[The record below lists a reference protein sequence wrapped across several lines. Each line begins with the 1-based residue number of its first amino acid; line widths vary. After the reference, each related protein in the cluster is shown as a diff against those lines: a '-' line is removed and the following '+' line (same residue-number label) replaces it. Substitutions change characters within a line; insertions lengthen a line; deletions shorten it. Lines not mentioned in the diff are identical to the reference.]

1 MKQQTKSF
9 FILTALLAAGMLL
22 IYSASHLLLLR
33 GFIAIEDQEVRQ
45 NVKRIQEVITED
57 LHKLD
62 LLTYDWA
69 VWDDTCKF
77 VEDRNQ
83 DYINANLYDESLV
96 RIKVD
101 LILYINTAGKI
112 VFEKAYDF
120 RNQKPRPFPEE
131 FKKHLTPQSI
141 FLNHPDLN
149 HSVIGIILLNNT
161 PLIVSARPIITSEQ
175 KGPVRGTIIAGRY
188 LNAAEVNQ
196 LAEITHQNFTLQR
209 LDKDQLLPD
218 VQTAYSSL
226 AQGQPIVVKPL
237 SKESIAGY
245 ALLKD
250 VYGKP
255 ALIVRADCPRDIY
268 QQGQNTINYFMTCLA
283 LIGIVFWILA
293 QWLLSKL
300 LASRDDYIAERSRAA
315 EYFKESKNDLR
326 TIIDHMQAGFM
337 LVDPETRKIIDINTY
352 AIDLIGSSRE
362 KVINT
367 VCHQFVCPAEVGKCP
382 LLDLQQEVN
391 LSERVLIKANGDRVP
406 ILKSV
411 TRVTIQKREYMLES
425 FIDIT
430 QQKDTESKL
439 QKAKEQLEIFIET
452 SLDPIIMADGKGHVV
467 KPNKAFLDMIGYAEE
482 EVLGKPL
489 YTLSVTEPGV
499 YESTAGE
506 HVTIGEDFFKEN
518 IAWIEQLIEKKKI
531 SGWQSYYLH
540 KSHTVVPVTQNI
552 IVICNDRGEATGSFS
567 IIRNLTEQRKAEA
580 ELRVSEE
587 RFRAIAESSIDAII
601 TLDTQSKI
609 TFCNPG
615 AERMFGYSKEELIG
629 QPGNM
634 LVAERFRDQDR
645 DAYQHVVQENMS
657 RLTGSRPFEACGLRK
672 DQQEFPVEISVTTY
686 TIANKIYF
694 TSTIHDITVRK
705 EFEQRLEAEVAE
717 RTAEQ
722 QQATK
727 AAENASR
734 SKSEFL
740 ARMSHEIRT
749 PMSGVLGM
757 TELLLNMGLTDQQH
771 KLAKTVHHSG
781 ELLLS
786 ILNDILDFSKI
797 EAGKMTLESIHLD
810 LEETMNEA
818 VEPLAERAHSKGL
831 EIIINITPEM
841 PLQFYGDP
849 IRLRQML
856 MNLIGNAIK
865 FTDTGEIEASVK
877 PMEIHDEKA
886 LLRFSVRDSGI
897 GIAPQAQAAIFE
909 SFAQADGSSTR
920 KYGGT
925 GLGLAIVRQLVEM
938 MGGTLGVESEPG
950 KGSTF
955 WFTAWLKRQTTSAQ
969 HRADNRLGMQGLRLL
984 IVDDN
989 ATNRAILQ
997 AVVSSWGMRHCSA
1010 ESGEQALDMLRA
1022 AAEKGEP
1029 YELAILDMHMPGMDG
1044 LQLATA
1050 IKAAPAIAAVHMI
1063 MLSSVGLYMSTD
1075 DAYATGVEHIMTKP
1089 IRQSALYNCLATV
1102 IEKMNSAQPST
1113 PAEQPSGEQTAEQF
1127 DACVLVAEDNPV
1139 NQAIAVGMLEHL
1151 GCRTAVAGNGC
1162 EAIQSLKQSA
1172 YDLILMDCQ
1181 MPEMDGYEATRMI
1194 RQQEQYAGGN
1204 GEGNSSQGRRIPI
1217 IALTAN
1223 ALEGSREVCLAAG
1236 MDDYLAKPFTKLELS
1251 SLLKTWLHAG
1261 ALHNDTEHISSE

>member
-1 MKQQTKSF
+1 M
-9 FILTALLAAGMLL
+9 
-22 IYSASHLLLLR
+22 YR
-33 GFIAIEDQEVRQ
+33 
-45 NVKRIQEVITED
+45 
-57 LHKLD
+57 
-62 LLTYDWA
+62 
-69 VWDDTCKF
+69 
-77 VEDRNQ
+77 
-83 DYINANLYDESLV
+83 
-96 RIKVD
+96 
-101 LILYINTAGKI
+101 
-112 VFEKAYDF
+112 
-120 RNQKPRPFPEE
+120 
-131 FKKHLTPQSI
+131 
-141 FLNHPDLN
+141 
-149 HSVIGIILLNNT
+149 
-161 PLIVSARPIITSEQ
+161 
-175 KGPVRGTIIAGRY
+175 
-188 LNAAEVNQ
+188 
-196 LAEITHQNFTLQR
+196 
-209 LDKDQLLPD
+209 
-218 VQTAYSSL
+218 
-226 AQGQPIVVKPL
+226 
-237 SKESIAGY
+237 
-245 ALLKD
+245 
-250 VYGKP
+250 
-255 ALIVRADCPRDIY
+255 
-268 QQGQNTINYFMTCLA
+268 
-283 LIGIVFWILA
+283 
-293 QWLLSKL
+293 
-300 LASRDDYIAERSRAA
+300 
-315 EYFKESKNDLR
+315 
-326 TIIDHMQAGFM
+326 
-337 LVDPETRKIIDINTY
+337 IIDINTY

-362 KVINT
+362 NIIDKI
-367 VCHQFVCPAEVGKCP
+367 CHQFVCPAEIGKCP
-382 LLDLQQEVN
+382 ILDLQQEVN
-391 LSERVLIKANGDRVP
+391 LSERVLITVHGERKP
-406 ILKSV
+406 ILQSV

-430 QQKDTESKL
+430 QQKDSETKL
-439 QKAKEQLEIFIET
+439 QKAKEQLEKYLENSI
-452 SLDPIIMADGKGHVV
+452 DPILVGDSVGCLV
-467 KPNKAFLDMIGYAEE
+467 KPNKAFLEMTGYAEE
-482 EVLGKPL
+482 EIVGEHI
-489 YTLSVTEPGV
+489 YNLSIVGPGT
-499 YESTAGE
+499 YESTTGE
-506 HVTIGEDFFKEN
+506 VVTIMEDFHTKSYAS
-518 IAWIEQLIEKKKI
+518 IAQLLEEGKV
-531 SGWQSYYLH
+531 SDWESYYIH
-540 KSHTVVPVTQNI
+540 KSRKLIPVIQNVTLI
-552 IVICNDRGEATGSFS
+552 HNDRGESTGSFS
-567 IIRNLTEQRKAEA
+567 IIRDLTEQRKAEA

-601 TLDTQSKI
+601 TADTQSRI
-609 TFCNPG
+609 TFCNPA

-629 QPGNM
+629 QPGNI
-634 LVAERFRDQDR
+634 LVAERFIVQDR
-645 DAYQHVVQENMS
+645 VSYESVVWGNKS
-657 RLTGSRPFEACGLRK
+657 HLAGRPVEAFGLRK
-672 DQQEFPVEISVTTY
+672 DRQEFPVEISVTTY

-694 TSTIHDITVRK
+694 TSTIHDITERK
-705 EFEQRLEAEVAE
+705 EFEQRLEAEVMA
-717 RTAEQ
+717 RTAEL
-722 QQATK
+722 QQATIV
-727 AAENASR
+727 AENASR

-757 TELLLNMGLTDQQH
+757 TELLLNMGLTDQQR
-771 KLAKTVHHSG
+771 KLAETVHHSG
-781 ELLLS
+781 ELLLC

-797 EAGKMTLESIHLD
+797 EAGKMTLESIQLD
-810 LEETMNEA
+810 LEETMNES

-831 EIIINITPEM
+831 EIILNISPEM

-849 IRLRQML
+849 IRLRQIL
-856 MNLIGNAIK
+856 INLIGNAIK
-865 FTDTGEIEASVK
+865 FTDTGEIEASVV
-877 PMEIHDEKA
+877 PVEIHDEKA

-950 KGSTF
+950 KGSIF
-955 WFTAWLKRQTTSAQ
+955 WFTAWFKRQTTSAQ

-997 AVVSSWGMRHCSA
+997 AVLSSWGMRHCSA

-1022 AAEKGEP
+1022 AAEKGEL

-1050 IKAAPAIAAVHMI
+1050 IKADPAIAAAHLV

-1113 PAEQPSGEQTAEQF
+1113 PAEQPFGEQTAEQF

-1139 NQAIAVGMLEHL
+1139 NQAIAVGMLEYL
-1151 GCRTAVAGNGC
+1151 GCRTAVAGTGC
-1162 EAIQSLKQSA
+1162 EAIQSLKQSS

-1251 SLLKTWLHAG
+1251 SLLKTWLHARTP
-1261 ALHNDTEHISSE
+1261 HNDTEHTSPE